1 MKYLNFA
8 CGLLAIGTTGIAR
21 AEVMPTEEKTVNRVF
36 PEEPGFKS
44 DTQYK
49 RAFED
54 INKQV
59 EVLKRQAEGAQQ
71 TLRATGATAAPIP
84 KATLVKA
91 RGAVSP
97 KKRVAVMRPKSAPQ
111 DASRS
116 VTSSRIIPES
126 VAHPVSAAQV
136 FAVSAEAE
144 AEADGSLTVLPAG
157 SFVRATVVSGVE
169 ANTLEPYPVLL
180 HLQQAFT
187 GPNKT
192 KVDLSNCFVIAKAR
206 ANLSTER
213 VIMETDTLSCVR
225 ENGEHFKTAARGFTA
240 GDDSTFG
247 STGTFISKQGQV
259 LLAAVLANIAK
270 NAGEAVALA
279 QQSTTV
285 LGSDKAATATNVTG
299 SKAAFVGGKSMV
311 DAASTVAQWYLDYA
325 KQLIPSI
332 GIGSGQTVHVVM
344 LDTIRVPTLGD

>member
-1 MKYLNFA
+1 MNYLNFA
-8 CGLLAIGTTGIAR
+8 CGLLAIGSAGIAR

-71 TLRATGATAAPIP
+71 TLRATGATAAPIS
-84 KATLVKA
+84 KATPVKA
-91 RGAVSP
+91 RGAASP

-111 DASRS
+111 ETSRS
-116 VTSSRIIPES
+116 VTSSRIITES

-187 GPNKT
+187 G
-192 KVDLSNCFVIAKAR
+192 
-206 ANLSTER
+206 
-213 VIMETDTLSCVR
+213 
-225 ENGEHFKTAARGFTA
+225 
-240 GDDSTFG
+240 
-247 STGTFISKQGQV
+247 
-259 LLAAVLANIAK
+259 LLAI
-270 NAGEAVALA
+270 
-279 QQSTTV
+279 
-285 LGSDKAATATNVTG
+285 
-299 SKAAFVGGKSMV
+299 F
-311 DAASTVAQWYLDYA
+311 
-325 KQLIPSI
+325 
-332 GIGSGQTVHVVM
+332 
-344 LDTIRVPTLGD
+344 